1 MSEETLVGYEKNKNR
16 VKSFKSSKILLL
28 IDWCINGSNK
38 LFPYIKISCHCC
50 VLRFP
55 LQPIMIPAFTL
66 TSRIVEYLATIKKKM
81 GNYITRKLIKETI
94 LGAISKRHPEIE
106 MSMMAGRG
114 KIVWKA
120 Y

>member
-1 MSEETLVGYEKNKNR
+1 
-16 VKSFKSSKILLL
+16 
-28 IDWCINGSNK
+28 
-38 LFPYIKISCHCC
+38 
-50 VLRFP
+50 
-55 LQPIMIPAFTL
+55 
-66 TSRIVEYLATIKKKM
+66 M